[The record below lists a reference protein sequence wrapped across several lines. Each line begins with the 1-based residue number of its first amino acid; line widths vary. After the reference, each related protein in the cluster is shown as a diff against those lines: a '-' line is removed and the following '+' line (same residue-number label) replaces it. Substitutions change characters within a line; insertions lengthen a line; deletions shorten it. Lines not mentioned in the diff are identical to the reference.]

1 MLFRSTNIQKIIS
14 ILEYKIPYYVG
25 PLISPI
31 KDNERS
37 KFSWISRKNDKIY
50 PWNFD
55 KVVNLD
61 QTAKNFIERM
71 LNKCTYLPS
80 CYCLAKNSLLFSY
93 FNVLNNLNKTYV
105 NGRALKE
112 EEKQGI
118 INELF
123 KNKRK
128 VTKKD
133 IVSYFYEKTNE
144 TVVLSTSNQKEL
156 KELDCDMSSYVDF
169 KNILGEEFV
178 NENIELIENI
188 IRDIVIFEDKSILE
202 KIGRAHV

>member
-1 MLFRSTNIQKIIS
+1 M
-14 ILEYKIPYYVG
+14 
-25 PLISPI
+25 
-31 KDNERS
+31 
-37 KFSWISRKNDKIY
+37 
-50 PWNFD
+50 
-55 KVVNLD
+55 
-61 QTAKNFIERM
+61 
-71 LNKCTYLPS
+71 
-80 CYCLAKNSLLFSY
+80 
-93 FNVLNNLNKTYV
+93 NNLNKTYV

-188 IRDIVIFEDKSILE
+188 IRDIVKFEDKSILE
-202 KIGRAHV
+202 KRLKSEYNIVNEKVIKRIKGLNYAKYANISKELLTDIKYIEKDDETGEVFVQESIISIMEKTNQNLQEVLYDEKYNFMSLIRE